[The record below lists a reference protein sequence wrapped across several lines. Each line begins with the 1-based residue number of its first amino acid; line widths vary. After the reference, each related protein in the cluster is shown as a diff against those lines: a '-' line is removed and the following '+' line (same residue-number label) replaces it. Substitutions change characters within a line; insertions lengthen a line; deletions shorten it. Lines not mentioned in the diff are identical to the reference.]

1 MMMDTPL
8 TVTAI
13 LRHATAW
20 HGAAEI
26 VSRLADG
33 SLHRYRYADFGLRTA
48 QLANALAARGV
59 ARGERIATLAWNGHR
74 HLEIYYA
81 AASMGAVCHTVN
93 PRLFPEQI
101 AYIINDAE
109 DTHLFYD
116 AAFAP
121 LVQALRPSLPSVK
134 HYVELGQEYEQVIAG
149 RAQAYDWPALDET
162 EPCSL
167 CYTSGTTGKPKGV
180 LYNHRALVLHA
191 MAVSGGDWLALR
203 ARDAVLPVVPM
214 FHANAW
220 VIPYAAP
227 MNGAKLVLPGHLL
240 DGKSLYELMQGE
252 GATLIAGVPTV
263 WLDLLRHMK
272 ENGLRLDTVERLM
285 VGGSAAPLSMIETFE
300 RDYGIRVMHGW
311 GMTELSP
318 VGTLGALKR
327 GMEELPAQERYR
339 IQALH
344 GRPLFGVDM
353 RIVDAAGEE
362 LPHDGSAA
370 GSLQVRGPW
379 VVGGYYKGAG
389 EDCFTAD
396 GWFVTGDIGA
406 IDAEGFLRL
415 TDRVKDVIKSGGEWI
430 SSIELENIA
439 AGHPAVLEAA
449 CIAVPHS
456 KWGERPL
463 VAVVPKKG
471 LSIEPASVLALY
483 EGRVAKWWIPDEVVV
498 IDELPH
504 TATGKLS
511 KLALRE
517 RFRGHRLPSDPA
529 GDPRAAS

>member
-1 MMMDTPL
+1 MAASRMMDTPL

-13 LRHATAW
+13 LRHAVAW
-20 HGAAEI
+20 HGSAEV

-33 SLHRYRYADFGLRTA
+33 SLHRYRYADFGRRTA
-48 QLANALAARGV
+48 QLAHALAAHGV
-59 ARGERIATLAWNGHR
+59 APGERIATLAWNGHR

-81 AASMGAVCHTVN
+81 AACSGAVCHTVN

-116 AAFAP
+116 ASFAP
-121 LVQALRPSLPSVK
+121 LVQALRAKLGSVK
-134 HYVELGQEYEQVIAG
+134 HYVELGEAYEQLLAG
-149 RAQAYDWPALDET
+149 RPGHYDWPELEESA
-162 EPCSL
+162 PCSL

-180 LYNHRALVLHA
+180 LYSHRALVLHA
-191 MAVSGGDWLALR
+191 LAVSGGDWLALR

-220 VIPYAAP
+220 VIPYAGP
-227 MNGAKLVLPGHLL
+227 MNGSKLVFPGHQL
-240 DGKSLYELMQGE
+240 DGKNLYELMQAE
-252 GATLIAGVPTV
+252 GVTMIAGVPTV

-318 VGTLGALKR
+318 VGSLGALKR
-327 GMEELPAQERYR
+327 EMVGLPPQERYR

-353 RIVDAAGEE
+353 RIVGASGRP
-362 LPHDGSAA
+362 LPHDGSAT

-379 VVGGYYKGAG
+379 VVGGYFKGAG
-389 EDCFTAD
+389 TDCFTAD
-396 GWFVTGDIGA
+396 GWFITGDIAA
-406 IDAEGFLRL
+406 IDPEGFLRL
-415 TDRVKDVIKSGGEWI
+415 TDRAKDVIKSGGEWI

-439 AGHPAVLEAA
+439 AGHPDVLEAA

-463 VAVVPKKG
+463 VAVVPRKG
-471 LSIEPASVLALY
+471 RSVVPASVLSLY
-483 EGRVAKWWIPDEVVV
+483 EGRVAKWWVPDEVVV
-498 IDELPH
+498 VDELPH

-511 KLALRE
+511 KLQLRE
-517 RFRGHRLPSDPA
+517 RFQGHRLPTDPE
-529 GDPRAAS
+529 RA